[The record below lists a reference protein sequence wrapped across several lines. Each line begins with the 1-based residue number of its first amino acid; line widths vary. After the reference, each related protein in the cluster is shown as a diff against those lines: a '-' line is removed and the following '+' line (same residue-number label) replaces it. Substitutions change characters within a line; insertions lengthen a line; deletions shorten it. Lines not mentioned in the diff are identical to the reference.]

1 MCTGCFKKV
10 VGTAMAMRLEL
21 LQHHTSYDASPS
33 AARPRSATF
42 HRGNPASF
50 CWRPLRNLIQH
61 NIKASNTLLL
71 NSQICHFL
79 DANPLFMLRP
89 LDRPSCVN
97 IKPSG
102 VAHASARK
110 GGNGGDYDDRSDY
123 KQPSPKEES
132 GNLMSFTVIL
142 IKKVV
147 KLAGVLLVLA
157 TIFAA
162 AAPSMFSSPRG
173 LKTIMSMASH
183 TIPGTV
189 SVARAS
195 LGWRK
200 PLYLEGVTL
209 KGIDGETVLYIPKIE
224 TRASLW
230 SIVSGKAG
238 FGDSTVTAPVVD
250 LQQDPASGQ
259 PYLALALTPLAKLQ
273 ENKPNLNNSKKRS
286 VAIEPPRDVAL
297 AASVKAPNG
306 GMEIVKGKVILPQ
319 DAATAIGPSIFLD
332 VAAGRFATEA
342 DDALESAAHEYRGKL
357 PIRGNIYSDRAQ
369 AEGLGFLSLP
379 QGQIHLLRPLKAE
392 LDLTPEFGKLYLV
405 RVNPLLGEI
414 IGPAISEDDLPDIT
428 IYAAPKDFLLPSD
441 EYSVRIEPMRTTLAK
456 GQLVDGVL
464 TLLRRQDLLKGR
476 SQITALTSPIE
487 ASINL
492 KTGVIACDRIDL
504 LLADRVHVATWGIMD
519 IHHETVQMTLA
530 IPGSTLR
537 ETLGLSRLAHDYY
550 LKIPI
555 RGSME
560 RPQVDFM
567 AAGKGI
573 AQLTLQQQSGSA
585 GQLFSSFFQQSDKEA
600 SASEVPK
607 PIDVLPWDTR
617 S

>member
-1 MCTGCFKKV
+1 
-10 VGTAMAMRLEL
+10 MAMRLEL

-306 GMEIVKGKVILPQ
+306 
-319 DAATAIGPSIFLD
+319 
-332 VAAGRFATEA
+332 
-342 DDALESAAHEYRGKL
+342 
-357 PIRGNIYSDRAQ
+357 DRAQ

-441 EYSVRIEPMRTTLAK
+441 EYSVRIEPMRT
-456 GQLVDGVL
+456 VL
-464 TLLRRQDLLKGR
+464 SSRILTDDSDNFIVGFIERRLQ
-476 SQITALTSPIE
+476 
-487 ASINL
+487 
-492 KTGVIACDRIDL
+492 
-504 LLADRVHVATWGIMD
+504 
-519 IHHETVQMTLA
+519 
-530 IPGSTLR
+530 
-537 ETLGLSRLAHDYY
+537 
-550 LKIPI
+550 
-555 RGSME
+555 RGS
-560 RPQVDFM
+560 
-567 AAGKGI
+567 
-573 AQLTLQQQSGSA
+573 
-585 GQLFSSFFQQSDKEA
+585 
-600 SASEVPK
+600 
-607 PIDVLPWDTR
+607 
-617 S
+617 